1 MALISYLVARCS
13 WLVALPE
20 PAYNPGPCKSL
31 PPLEFL
37 NWNYKSY
44 NYKCI
49 DILDMCTFNIRK
61 ITSVV
66 WLPETIR
73 HGHQDT
79 ENHIVENLS
88 LLVNY

>member
-1 MALISYLVARCS
+1 MSVKILNNKTLISYLVARCS
-13 WLVALPE
+13 WLIALPE
-20 PAYNPGPCKSL
+20 PAYNPGPCKT

-37 NWNYKSY
+37 NWKLSY

-66 WLPETIR
+66 W
-73 HGHQDT
+73 
-79 ENHIVENLS
+79 
-88 LLVNY
+88 